1 LVDYP
6 GVSHVVLLD
15 LPRCPHPSA
24 PIERA
29 QPKEHLMTQRIAYL
43 TSPGPT
49 DRRGVAPEIVT
60 PGFEMEFVRIGTPTL
75 VNDPADLM
83 LTDLAYVEA
92 AMRAQRQGF
101 DGIVIGA
108 VADYGLGTIRASVDI
123 PVVGCGQA
131 SLLTAAGIGDK
142 FGIVTIWPQT
152 TAFTYDRI
160 LRDNL
165 VGRQCVAV
173 RYVSTVAE
181 QAEIGDEDGFYQQM
195 QAGREGMMQR
205 ILAEIE
211 AAVAEGAQSIVLGCN
226 CMSPVARIL
235 AARASVPVI
244 DPTAAGYRS
253 LESMLALGLT
263 HAKDPRLPAVSERA
277 AVFAEAVAAVAGAL
291 DEPEE
296 CPVCVLD
303 DYGNASC
310 GVPDPERAPASTEGA
325 V

>member
-1 LVDYP
+1 M
-6 GVSHVVLLD
+6 
-15 LPRCPHPSA
+15 
-24 PIERA
+24 I
-29 QPKEHLMTQRIAYL
+29 KRIAYL

-60 PGFEMEFVRIGTPTL
+60 PGFQMEFVQIGTPTL

-83 LTDLAYVEA
+83 ITDLAYVEA

-123 PVVGCGQA
+123 PVFGCGQA
-131 SLLTAAGIGDK
+131 GLLTAAGIGDK
-142 FGIVTIWPQT
+142 FGIVTIWPET

-160 LRDNL
+160 LRDNP
-165 VGRQCVAV
+165 VGRQCVSV

-181 QAEIGDEDGFYQQM
+181 QAEIADEDGFYQQM
-195 QAGREGMMQR
+195 QAGREGMMLR

-226 CMSPVARIL
+226 CMSPVAGIL
-235 AARASVPVI
+235 AARSSVPVI

-253 LESMLALGLT
+253 LESMLLLGLT
-263 HAKDPRLPAVSERA
+263 HAKDPRLPAVSERGPA
-277 AVFAEAVAAVAGAL
+277 FAEAVAAVVGTL

-303 DYGNASC
+303 EYGNASC
-310 GVPDPERAPASTEGA
+310 EAPSHEAAPTSADGTA
-325 V
+325 Q